1 MLWPKRSRICSRQHV
16 IFAFSRSLQ
25 AKCYSSMFTKILQW
39 TTTGASSSCNNGMG
53 GGGEVVGLRPT
64 GFVCNLLIKKNV
76 TIICLEVMRLV
87 VLSLWAGRSHMLP
100 IIYDLWYWY
109 ISYNVHHKLKFTL
122 DFSGG
127 AQGRSFGAIYTWD
140 GALSTEARDACSVEQ
155 RFIIALFCFLSLV
168 CMYYLFKLTSF
179 ILFMVCRCCGAS
191 FWLCCLWRG
200 KAFVPWVS
208 SYTG

>member
-1 MLWPKRSRICSRQHV
+1 MHSVICRPNAIVLCSQ
-16 IFAFSRSLQ
+16 
-25 AKCYSSMFTKILQW
+25 KCYNELPLVLPPPVIIGWGVRSWVWDPLGSFVTYQQKKCFNLMFGSYAFW
-39 TTTGASSSCNNGMG
+39 
-53 GGGEVVGLRPT
+53 
-64 GFVCNLLIKKNV
+64 F
-76 TIICLEVMRLV
+76 
-87 VLSLWAGRSHMLP
+87 VLSLNAGKSHMLP

-109 ISYNVHHKLKFTL
+109 ISYIVHHKLKFTL

-155 RFIIALFCFLSLV
+155 RFIIALCCFLSLI
-168 CMYYLFKLTSF
+168 CMYHLFRLTSF

>member
-1 MLWPKRSRICSRQHV
+1 M
-16 IFAFSRSLQ
+16 
-25 AKCYSSMFTKILQW
+25 LQW
-39 TTTGASSSCNNGMG
+39 ATTGASSSRNNGM
-53 GGGEVVGLRPT
+53 GGEVVGLRST
-64 GFVCNLLIKKNV
+64 GFVCNLPTKEMLQSYVWKLCI
-76 TIICLEVMRLV
+76 LV
-87 VLSLWAGRSHMLP
+87 VLSLNAGKSHMLP

-109 ISYNVHHKLKFTL
+109 ISYIVHHKLKFTL

-155 RFIIALFCFLSLV
+155 RFIIALCCFLSLI
-168 CMYYLFKLTSF
+168 CMYHLFRLTSF

-191 FWLCCLWRG
+191 FWLCCLWGG